1 MYYICY
7 TIVMLKN
14 STILLKSTTR
24 EQLKEIGR
32 KNQTYD
38 QLIVELIKLKRSN
51 RQDSPD
57 RRLETLQSSESGRP

>member
-1 MYYICY
+1 MS
-7 TIVMLKN
+7 KN
-14 STILLKSTTR
+14 STILVKSTTR

-38 QLIVELIKLKRSN
+38 QLIEELIKLKRSN

-57 RRLETLQSSESGRP
+57 HRTETLQSSESRRQ